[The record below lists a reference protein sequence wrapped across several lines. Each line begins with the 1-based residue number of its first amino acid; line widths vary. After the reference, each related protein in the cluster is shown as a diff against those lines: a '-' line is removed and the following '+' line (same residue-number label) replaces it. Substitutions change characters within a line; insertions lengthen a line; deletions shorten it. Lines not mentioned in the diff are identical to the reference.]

1 MTRTAFYRLVT
12 ATLCLGCLI
21 YGAEAAAQMVEDNPT
36 GGPLDTFRVQML
48 AAQGAISGTL
58 TVTFWLL
65 ATIEFTFAMIMV
77 ALHEGGMEGFARE
90 LVIRVLF
97 IGFFYTLLLNGA
109 DWVNSI
115 VSTFSTLG
123 SQAGGI
129 GVQQLSPDGILDV
142 AVTMMNSATDNFT
155 VFDLQDSF
163 ALLFASGITFLALLL
178 IAGNLALV
186 LVEFYIV
193 GYGGVLL
200 LALGGS
206 RWTSNYAIA
215 YLKYAFSIGMK
226 LFIFYVIAGVGV
238 SVITDRIVNDLDVD
252 MLSQWWS
259 LAAFAVVLCIVASKA
274 PDAVTG
280 LLNGV
285 STQAAISMAAAAR
298 TAGTVAA
305 GAAAGAAAG
314 GAAAGAV
321 ARGAASAGTSAAGGA
336 KAAGQAY
343 ALGAQQPGNTARNAA
358 ANLAKAGY
366 AEAKAGL
373 KAAGAAGSSAFP
385 VGNSVGGRMAAS
397 MASQMTSATSAAA
410 PAASGSP
417 SSGGTGGAGGGSG
430 SGSSGGGR
438 G

>member
-1 MTRTAFYRLVT
+1 MTHPVLGRRAFYRLVA
-12 ATLCLGCLI
+12 ATFCLGCLV
-21 YGAEAAAQMVEDNPT
+21 YGAEAVAQMVEDNPT
-36 GGPLDTFRVQML
+36 RGPLDTFRVQML

-58 TVTFWLL
+58 TATFWLL
-65 ATIEFTFAMIMV
+65 ATIEFTYAMVMV

-109 DWVNSI
+109 DWINAI

-142 AVTMMNSATDNFT
+142 AVQMMKSATFNFT
-155 VFDLQDSF
+155 VFELNDSL
-163 ALLFASGITFLALLL
+163 ALLFAAGITFLALLL

-193 GYGGVLL
+193 GYGGIVL

-206 RWTSNYAIA
+206 RWTSNYAVA
-215 YLKYAFSIGMK
+215 YLKYAVSIGMK

-238 SVITDRIVNDLDVD
+238 SVITERIVNDLDVD
-252 MLSQWWS
+252 VLSQWWS
-259 LAAFAVVLCIVASKA
+259 LAGFAVVLCIVASKA

-285 STQAAISMAAAAR
+285 STQAAVSMAAAAQ
-298 TAGTVAA
+298 VA
-305 GAAAGAAAG
+305 GATAAAAASG
-314 GAAAGAV
+314 GASAV
-321 ARGAASAGTSAAGGA
+321 GGSAAV
-336 KAAGQAY
+336 GQAFRLGNQQSGST
-343 ALGAQQPGNTARNAA
+343 ALNAA

-366 AEAKAGL
+366 AEAKAGITGTRPSS
-373 KAAGAAGSSAFP
+373 AGSAFP
-385 VGNSVGGRMAAS
+385 GRGTVGGRMAAT
-397 MASQMTSATSAAA
+397 MASQMTPATTSASA
-410 PAASGSP
+410 PAPSGTTGTTGTSGGSGAGGTGP
-417 SSGGTGGAGGGSG
+417 SSGSSSG
-430 SGSSGGGR
+430 SGGR
-438 G
+438 